1 MDYFAKPIK
10 EYISQEIV
18 TRYFYQRGAAME
30 RLKDD
35 TDLEEA
41 IKVLQNP
48 VRYREI
54 LSAPVKKDEP
64 VKKEKEE
71 TKK

>member
-1 MDYFAKPIK
+1 
-10 EYISQEIV
+10 
-18 TRYFYQRGAAME
+18 ME

-64 VKKEKEE
+64 AKKEQAYPKQAHG
-71 TKK
+71 TGLPKNTAVCYRKNVRPSRKI

>member
-1 MDYFAKPIK
+1 
-10 EYISQEIV
+10 
-18 TRYFYQRGAAME
+18 ME